1 MAVVVAE
8 GALDFRK
15 FRAHLAQQLPAYA
28 RPLFLRVRDHIA
40 VTETFKHQKRDLVRE
55 GFDPGMS
62 DDAIYFDDASQ
73 GAYVP
78 LDCNLFQQIRVGE
91 IRL

>member
-1 MAVVVAE
+1 MAAIVSD
-8 GALDFRK
+8 GALDVVELRK
-15 FRAHLAQQLPAYA
+15 HLVHRLPPYA